1 MSVSSAV
8 HPGTVAWTG
17 DNSSLYLSA
26 QRDAP
31 YVTLASNFRVA
42 RSPQGPGQALILIVA
57 PHPGIA
63 PTSIC
68 MTDNRPLARWLVAN
82 FARHFPQ
89 LREREE
95 MARLRYIRLDDFEQ
109 SVAHTRWE
117 ERFRGGGRDVLLYWE
132 ELGQSV
138 AVTVPAA
145 QSATGRHQMISVFI
159 DVHRAGGSVD
169 GVPLPG
175 QVFPRQHLGRT
186 STTAFLALS
195 ETWIEVEEQV

>member
-1 MSVSSAV
+1 MTAPGPV
-8 HPGTVAWTG
+8 HPGRVVWTG
-17 DNSSLYLSA
+17 DNSSLYLSL

-42 RSPQGPGQALILIVA
+42 RSPHGPGQALILIVA
-57 PHPGIA
+57 PHQGIE

-68 MTDNRPLARWLVAN
+68 MTDNKPLARWLVAD

-89 LREREE
+89 LRAREE
-95 MARLRYIRLDDFEQ
+95 MARLRFVALDDHEQ

-132 ELGQSV
+132 ELGHSA
-138 AVTVPAA
+138 AVTLPAA
-145 QSATGRHQMISVFI
+145 DSATGRHQMISVFI

-175 QVFPRQHLGRT
+175 EVFARQHLGRT

-195 ETWIEVEEQV
+195 ETWIQVAGEG

>member
-8 HPGTVAWTG
+8 HRGTVGWTG

-31 YVTLASNFRVA
+31 YLTLASNFRVA
-42 RSPQGPGQALILIVA
+42 RSPHGPGQALILIVT
-57 PHPGIA
+57 PHEGIA
-63 PTSIC
+63 PLSIC
-68 MTDNRPLARWLVAN
+68 LSDNEPLARWLVAD

-95 MARLRYIRLDDFEQ
+95 MARLHFIALDDHEQ
-109 SVAHTRWE
+109 SVGHARWQ
-117 ERFRGGGRDVLLYWE
+117 ERFRGGDHDVLLYWE
-132 ELGQSV
+132 DLGDSA
-138 AVTVPAA
+138 AVTIPAA
-145 QSATGRHQMISVFI
+145 DSATGRHQMISVFI
-159 DVHRAGGSVD
+159 DVHQAGGSVD

-195 ETWIEVEEQV
+195 ETWIEVEE

>member
-1 MSVSSAV
+1 MSVPGPV
-8 HPGTVAWTG
+8 HAGRVAWTG
-17 DNSSLYLSA
+17 DNSSLYLSL

-42 RSPQGPGQALILIVA
+42 RSPHGPGQALILIVA
-57 PHPGIA
+57 PHENVA
-63 PTSIC
+63 PLSLC
-68 MTDNRPLARWLVAN
+68 MSDNELLARWLAAD
-82 FARHFPQ
+82 FACHFPQ
-89 LREREE
+89 LRQREE
-95 MARLRYIRLDDFEQ
+95 MVQLRFVALDDHEQ
-109 SVAHTRWE
+109 SVTHSRWQ
-117 ERFRGGGRDVLLYWE
+117 ERFRGGGHDVLLYWE

-138 AVTVPAA
+138 AVTLTAA

-169 GVPLPG
+169 GEPLPG

-195 ETWIEVEEQV
+195 ETWIEVDGEV

>member
-1 MSVSSAV
+1 MSAPGPV
-8 HPGTVAWTG
+8 HPGRVAWTG
-17 DNSSLYLSA
+17 DNSSLYLSPR
-26 QRDAP
+26 RDAP

-42 RSPQGPGQALILIVA
+42 RSPQGPGQALVLIVA
-57 PHPGIA
+57 AHAGREPL
-63 PTSIC
+63 SIC
-68 MTDNRPLARWLVAN
+68 MSDNEPLARWLVSD

-95 MARLRYIRLDDFEQ
+95 MAHLRFVALDAHEQ
-109 SVAHTRWE
+109 SVARTRWQ
-117 ERFRGGGRDVLLYWE
+117 ERFRGGGRDVLLYWA
-132 ELGQSV
+132 ELGHSA
-138 AVTVPAA
+138 AVTLPAA

-175 QVFPRQHLGRT
+175 QVFPRQHLGRR

-195 ETWIEVEEQV
+195 ETWIEVEGGA